1 MTFKKHLTA
10 TAVFAAASAAFPV
23 YAGLT
28 IIEVNPAPKPVL
40 TQVQIVEEG
49 TRMRD
54 ENLRASA
61 EIERLR
67 ADLAR
72 VQADLTASQTRV
84 NFSALNQS
92 LTAMESRMN
101 ELGVFIM
108 KSSFGLNSARFQPTS
123 DTRELLLAAARKAAR
138 ISVTGHADNIGSSYA
153 NKRIAMA
160 RALSTKKYLTDNG
173 VARSKVVVV
182 SRGSSDPIADNAT
195 EEGRYQNRRVE
206 IQFNR

>member
-1 MTFKKHLTA
+1 MKLKMHLTA
-10 TAVFAAASAAFPV
+10 TVVLAAATAAFPV

-28 IIEVNPAPKPVL
+28 IIETNPAPKPVL
-40 TQVQIVEEG
+40 TQIQVVEEG
-49 TRMRD
+49 TRLRD

-72 VQADLTASQTRV
+72 VQADLTVSQTRAK
-84 NFSALNQS
+84 FAAIHDS
-92 LTAMESRMN
+92 LDGMEARMN
-101 ELGVFIM
+101 ELGVYIM
-108 KSSFGLNSARFQPTS
+108 KTNFGFNSVKFQPTQE
-123 DTRELLLAAARKAAR
+123 TREILLAAARKAGR
-138 ISVTGHADNIGSSYA
+138 ISVTGHADNTGSTYA

-160 RALSTKKYLTDNG
+160 RALSAKKYLTDHG

-182 SRGSSDPIADNAT
+182 SRGSSEPVVDNAT
-195 EEGRYQNRRVE
+195 EEGRFQNRRVE